1 MKYSHKYIFLHINT
15 VQLPLRCVYAV
26 VAFETACKR
35 TSIGT
40 KATELGFEAQATSR
54 MVNLQCRMYENPFP
68 DPDDLVI
75 AVVRDIQEMGAY
87 VTLPEYADC
96 QGMIMLS
103 EVSRRRIRSI
113 NRLLRVGR
121 QEVCMVVRVD
131 QEKGYI
137 DLSKRRVSPED
148 VQKMEEKWSKSR
160 TVHSIMRH
168 TAESVGV
175 DLEDLYKRVGWPL
188 YRKYGHA
195 FDAFRLMVADG
206 NIDNPVAVEA
216 NVSSV
221 LGSLD
226 IGPEEKEELLKSIRR
241 KLTPQATKIRADI
254 DVTCFDF
261 EGIDAIKEALR
272 LGTECITQTSN
283 SVKIRLLAPPTYIL
297 TTSAL
302 QRQEGLEALAKVIEV
317 IRNEIEARRG
327 KCVVKV
333 APRVVS
339 ERDDRLLSNLMEE
352 LELRNREVPA
362 DDEGDDDTESSAS
375 DSD

>member
-1 MKYSHKYIFLHINT
+1 
-15 VQLPLRCVYAV
+15 
-26 VAFETACKR
+26 
-35 TSIGT
+35 
-40 KATELGFEAQATSR
+40 
-54 MVNLQCRMYENPFP
+54 MYENPFP
-68 DPDDLVI
+68 DPEDLVM

-168 TAESVGV
+168 TAGSAGV
-175 DLEDLYKRVGWPL
+175 DLEDLYRRVGWPL

-195 FDAFRLMVADG
+195 YDAFRLMVADG
-206 NIDNPVAVEA
+206 NIDNPSVVEA
-216 NVSSV
+216 NVSAA

-226 IGPEEKEELLKSIRR
+226 IRPEEQEELLKNIRR

-261 EGIDAIKEALR
+261 EGIDAIKEALLCGAR
-272 LGTECITQTSN
+272 HVADTAHP
-283 SVKIRLLAPPTYIL
+283 VKIRLLAPPTYIV
-297 TTSAL
+297 TTTAL
-302 QRQEGLEALAKVIEV
+302 QRQEGLDTLTRAVEV
-317 IRNEIEARRG
+317 IQKEIEARRG
-327 KCVVKV
+327 KCVVKI
-333 APRVVS
+333 APRAVS

-352 LELRNREVPA
+352 LVLVNQEVPG
-362 DDEGDDDTESSAS
+362 DDENGDDSESSAT
-375 DSD
+375 DSDE